1 MCCVNS
7 WLFHD
12 SRVFRIKSRHKIVL
26 LEVKSFY
33 KKLNLGTQI
42 ASDLL

>member
-7 WLFHD
+7 WLFYD
-12 SRVFRIKSRHKIVL
+12 SGVFRIKSRHKIVL

-33 KKLNLGTQI
+33 KKLKSGISNCF
-42 ASDLL
+42 